1 MEEVKKPN
9 KAGLVILI
17 IAFFLGGFCLGMVFD
32 KEVLSKN
39 KCKDEPK
46 TQEEAKK
53 EEETKKEEEPKEPEK
68 PEEGQ
73 QPSQP
78 SQPTQ
83 PTQPGSGERLSKKD
97 TIIKIYKEE
106 AKKSGLLKEDL
117 IADISYNVIYNGYYS
132 DKPNVK
138 YYTVYGKFKCT
149 KLETGYNYPTCVY
162 QEQLADPDANGY
174 YDWAMALY
182 FDETDGRFDYKG
194 MGSHWSDYLETA
206 VNINQEL
213 Q

>member
-9 KAGLVILI
+9 KAALVILI

-46 TQEEAKK
+46 AQEEAKK
-53 EEETKKEEEPKEPEK
+53 EEETKKEEGPKEPEK

-78 SQPTQ
+78 SQ

-106 AKKSGLLKEDL
+106 AKKRGLYKENE
-117 IADISYNVIYNGYYS
+117 IKDITFKVSYV
-132 DKPNVK
+132 NVK
-138 YYTVYGKFKCT
+138 ESESNIKYYVISGKFKCYS
-149 KLETGYNYPTCVY
+149 GDSCVY
-162 QEQLADPDANGY
+162 QEQLDDPDVNGY
-174 YDWAMALY
+174 YSWAMGMK
-182 FDETDGRFDYKG
+182 FDETDGRFDYID
-194 MGSHWSDYLETA
+194 MGSYFLYLDPSGA
-206 VNINQEL
+206 GLLQEL

>member
-9 KAGLVILI
+9 KAALVILI

-46 TQEEAKK
+46 TQEEEKK
-53 EEETKKEEEPKEPEK
+53 EEET
-68 PEEGQ
+68 
-73 QPSQP
+73 
-78 SQPTQ
+78 
-83 PTQPGSGERLSKKD
+83 KKD

-106 AKKSGLLKEDL
+106 AKKRGLLKEEL

-174 YDWAMALY
+174 YSWAMALY